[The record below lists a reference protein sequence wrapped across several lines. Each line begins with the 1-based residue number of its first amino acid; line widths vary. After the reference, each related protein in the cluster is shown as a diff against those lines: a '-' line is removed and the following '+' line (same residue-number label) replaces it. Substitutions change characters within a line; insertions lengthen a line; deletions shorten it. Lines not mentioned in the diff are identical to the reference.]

1 MCLLLPVPRFLGAPA
16 PLRWHVPFPLRR
28 VTLPSRRAAPL
39 LPAPPPPSSTTAAT
53 SPQPH
58 PRLVGA
64 GGVVAFGATKLHDF
78 YEKVRNYC
86 VKHADFLPNSPSSYT
101 ALHTLPIGL
110 VALACTL
117 PGTIRTENL
126 RKTPSS
132 PLFPSSPPAAL
143 ARSAPFANPLQKRR
157 FRPRFRGQKRA
168 KNSPTGLFYRPFSPK
183 TGEKRAENHKQ
194 ALRIVHFVVFL
205 TSWLP
210 TDATISRRK
219 TQNQHF
225 SAKLFRRCK
234 SKTDG
239 HFRHNTHK
247 SPLRNEEIRENSA
260 FL

>member
-1 MCLLLPVPRFLGAPA
+1 MRAQAPIVCLLLPVPRFLGAPA

-53 SPQPH
+53 PPQPH

-64 GGVVAFGATKLHDF
+64 GGVVAFGAAKVHDF

-110 VALACTL
+110 VELACTP
-117 PGTIRTENL
+117 PGTIRTGNL

-143 ARSAPFANPLQKRR
+143 ARSAPFANPLQKTAVS
-157 FRPRFRGQKRA
+157 PAISRA
-168 KNSPTGLFYRPFSPK
+168 KTSEKTAQRGFSTGLSRP
-183 TGEKRAENHKQ
+183 KRVKNGLK
-194 ALRIVHFVVFL
+194 I
-205 TSWLP
+205 
-210 TDATISRRK
+210 INRR
-219 TQNQHF
+219 
-225 SAKLFRRCK
+225 
-234 SKTDG
+234 
-239 HFRHNTHK
+239 
-247 SPLRNEEIRENSA
+247 
-260 FL
+260 